1 MSECVSVHFTY
12 FALCSSE
19 YYQVDISLELYS
31 VPNVSLDAGV
41 NAVFVCAATVPGNE
55 TGIALHWAISWNT
68 NNLTILPPVQPNI
81 LPLQADNLTQANLD
95 LLCQER
101 SEAFS
106 FPVESYLGPN
116 SSFPLTEGAVLLTV
130 RAGLLICGATP
141 SLSHNYS
148 CFATNG
154 SQEIHLNTS
163 LVISVGSGVLSTII
177 ATVTVIVVAALVV
190 IVLVARCCYHSKLR
204 KYDFV
209 PMTRRSHLPSFSH
222 GRHSFTNQAFDRY
235 PTHSPSELDK
245 EFDRGKLHFIS
256 VLGTF

>member
-68 NNLTILPPVQPNI
+68 NNLTILPPVQPDI

-95 LLCQER
+95 LLCRER

-116 SSFPLTEGAVLLTV
+116 SSFPLTEDAKGAVLLTV
-130 RAGLLICGATP
+130 RAELLICGATP

-148 CFATNG
+148 CFATKGN
-154 SQEIHLNTS
+154 QEIHHNVS
-163 LVISVGSGVLSTII
+163 LVISVSSILLPVVT
-177 ATVTVIVVAALVV
+177 TVTVIVALSL
-190 IVLVARCCYHSKLR
+190 VLLVLIGCCYFLHYRSKLR
-204 KYDFV
+204 KCD
-209 PMTRRSHLPSFSH
+209 MSQLSSFSPD
-222 GRHSFTNQAFDRY
+222 NQQDVQMI
-235 PTHSPSELDK
+235 TCIVQNEK
-245 EFDRGKLHFIS
+245 
-256 VLGTF
+256 